1 MVAGFIGKLKS
12 INGRV
17 KMEECVGQCTK
28 CGSTDIIYGVIEP
41 EGEGACYPYE
51 CNECS
56 HEGKEHFVLKYEG
69 SD

>member
-1 MVAGFIGKLKS
+1 
-12 INGRV
+12 
-17 KMEECVGQCTK
+17 MEECVGQCTK